1 MPTPLGPQ
9 ESKWQISEPDLVI
22 EMGKPIDV
30 PAEGY
35 VPYKYVILPHVFAE
49 DTWVSEMEILPGNHS
64 AVHHCN
70 MAYVEFGGDYSDAKF
85 ITGHVPGGMPLVLR
99 EGVGFRI
106 PKGAMLGLQIHYVT
120 TGTVTTDQTSVGFVF
135 AKDRVDQQLQHFR
148 VSDSDFEI
156 EPEHPHYPVVASRTF
171 DCDATGVGLFVHM
184 HLRGK
189 DMTYRSTYPDGREEM
204 LLTVPNYNFDWQMG
218 YVWEEGKNR
227 FPRGTKIECVAHFDN
242 SSFNPYNPDPS
253 ETVRYGPQT
262 YHEMMYGFVFYTDDN
277 EKLGL
282 EIDPQTGHVVKS
294 TAQEGAAAQ

>member
-1 MPTPLGPQ
+1 
-9 ESKWQISEPDLVI
+9 
-22 EMGKPIDV
+22 
-30 PAEGY
+30 
-35 VPYKYVILPHVFAE
+35 
-49 DTWVSEMEILPGNHS
+49 
-64 AVHHCN
+64 
-70 MAYVEFGGDYSDAKF
+70 
-85 ITGHVPGGMPLVLR
+85 
-99 EGVGFRI
+99 
-106 PKGAMLGLQIHYVT
+106 
-120 TGTVTTDQTSVGFVF
+120 
-135 AKDRVDQQLQHFR
+135 
-148 VSDSDFEI
+148 
-156 EPEHPHYPVVASRTF
+156 
-171 DCDATGVGLFVHM
+171 M